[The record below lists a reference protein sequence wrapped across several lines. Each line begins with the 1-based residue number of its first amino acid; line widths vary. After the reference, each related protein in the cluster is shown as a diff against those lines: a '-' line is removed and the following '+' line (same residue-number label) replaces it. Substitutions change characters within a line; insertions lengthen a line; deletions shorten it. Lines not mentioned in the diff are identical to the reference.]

1 MDSSNTIC
9 SQCGIPLAPNAT
21 FCSNCGTRY
30 TEQTIVRP
38 SQHTPLAGQVSSGT
52 EPAQFEPI
60 QYIGSSSPLSYGKS
74 PFDSTSYGSTGQN
87 HSLQPSLDA
96 KNTLSSPTLAAD
108 PNQIGVGEH
117 EQSSSIQKM
126 LDGLADAFQ
135 PKSRGPNIRLII
147 GIILLLLLVVGGG
160 IFFIVKSK
168 GSNTNVTSNGSTSS
182 TTNSA
187 TATPTPIPLFTD
199 NFADN
204 SKGWGLA
211 SSSGYSST
219 INNNIMT
226 LAEANHKILNM
237 TIPAS
242 NNVSATYSDFEVTT
256 MLTLLKADQN
266 DSVGLY
272 IRGDSNLSQG
282 YFIDIF
288 GDNSFDI
295 VKIFA
300 DSSKDTF
307 LVSPTSSS
315 TINPVGRKNKLTIVA
330 KGAKLVVLINDKLV
344 SSISDSN
351 GYTNGTIALFVENGQ
366 SSNGVQASFNNV
378 VVYPAPVRLPVQ

>member
-9 SQCGIPLAPNAT
+9 SQCGIPLAPNAM

-38 SQHTPLAGQVSSGT
+38 LADQASSGT
-52 EPAQFEPI
+52 GPAHFEPI
-60 QYIGSSSPLSYGKS
+60 QYIGSSSPLSYGNS
-74 PFDSTSYGSTGQN
+74 PFDSTSHGSTGQN
-87 HSLQPSLDA
+87 HSPQPSSDT
-96 KNTLSSPTLAAD
+96 KNTLSSPTFAAD
-108 PNQIGVGEH
+108 PYRSAIGGH
-117 EQSSSIQKM
+117 EQSSPIQQM
-126 LDGLADAFQ
+126 IDGHGEAPQLR
-135 PKSRGPNIRLII
+135 RGNPNISLII
-147 GIILLLLLVVGGG
+147 GIILLVLLVVGGG
-160 IFFIVKSK
+160 IFFIVKST

-182 TTNSA
+182 RTNSA

-199 NFADN
+199 NFVDN

-211 SSSGYSST
+211 NSSGYSST
-219 INNNIMT
+219 IGNNIMT
-226 LAEANHKILNM
+226 LAEANHKILDM
-237 TIPAS
+237 TIPTS
-242 NNVSATYSDFEVTT
+242 NNISATYSDFEVTT
-256 MLTLLKADQN
+256 TLTLLKADQN

-288 GDNSFDI
+288 GDNSFDV

-315 TINPVGRKNKLTIVA
+315 TINPVGRKNKLTVVA
-330 KGAKLVVLINDKLV
+330 KGAKLVILINDKVV

-378 VVYPAPVRLPVQ
+378 VVYPAPVRLPAQ

>member
-1 MDSSNTIC
+1 
-9 SQCGIPLAPNAT
+9 
-21 FCSNCGTRY
+21 
-30 TEQTIVRP
+30 
-38 SQHTPLAGQVSSGT
+38 
-52 EPAQFEPI
+52 
-60 QYIGSSSPLSYGKS
+60 
-74 PFDSTSYGSTGQN
+74 
-87 HSLQPSLDA
+87 
-96 KNTLSSPTLAAD
+96 
-108 PNQIGVGEH
+108 
-117 EQSSSIQKM
+117 
-126 LDGLADAFQ
+126 
-135 PKSRGPNIRLII
+135 
-147 GIILLLLLVVGGG
+147 
-160 IFFIVKSK
+160 
-168 GSNTNVTSNGSTSS
+168 
-182 TTNSA
+182 
-187 TATPTPIPLFTD
+187 
-199 NFADN
+199 
-204 SKGWGLA
+204 
-211 SSSGYSST
+211 
-219 INNNIMT
+219 MT
-226 LAEANHKILNM
+226 LAEANHKILDM

-256 MLTLLKADQN
+256 TLTLLKADQN

-315 TINPVGRKNKLTIVA
+315 TINPVGRKNKLTVVA
-330 KGAKLVVLINDKLV
+330 KGAKLVILINDKVV

-378 VVYPAPVRLPVQ
+378 VVYPAPVRLPAQ

>member
-30 TEQTIVRP
+30 TEQTVVRP
-38 SQHTPLAGQVSSGT
+38 SQHTPLADQAPPGMET
-52 EPAQFEPI
+52 AHFEPI
-60 QYIGSSSPLSYGKS
+60 QYIGSSSPLSYGNS
-74 PFDSTSYGSTGQN
+74 PFDSTSHGSTGQN
-87 HSLQPSLDA
+87 QSLQPSSDTN
-96 KNTLSSPTLAAD
+96 NTSFSPVEA
-108 PNQIGVGEH
+108 P
-117 EQSSSIQKM
+117 
-126 LDGLADAFQ
+126 Q
-135 PKSRGPNIRLII
+135 PRSGSPNIRLII
-147 GIILLLLLVVGGG
+147 GIIFLVLVVIGGG
-160 IFFIVKSK
+160 IFFVLKST

-182 TTNSA
+182 TTHSA
-187 TATPTPIPLFTD
+187 TATPTPTPLFAD

-219 INNNIMT
+219 ISNNIMI
-226 LAEANHKILNM
+226 LAEANHKILDM

-242 NNVSATYSDFEVTT
+242 NNVSATYGDFEVTT
-256 MLTLLKADQN
+256 TLTLLKADQN

-300 DSSKDTF
+300 DSNKDTF

-315 TINPVGRKNKLTIVA
+315 TINPVGRKNKLTVVA
-330 KGAKLVVLINDKLV
+330 KGAKLVVLINDKVV
-344 SSISDSN
+344 SSINDSN

-366 SSNGVQASFNNV
+366 SSNGVQASFNNII
-378 VVYPAPVRLPVQ
+378 VYPAPVRLPVQ

>member
-9 SQCGIPLAPNAT
+9 SQCDIPLAPNAT

-30 TEQTIVRP
+30 
-38 SQHTPLAGQVSSGT
+38 
-52 EPAQFEPI
+52 FEPI
-60 QYIGSSSPLSYGKS
+60 ERIGSSSPLSYGNS
-74 PFDSTSYGSTGQN
+74 PFDSTSYASTEQN
-87 HSLQPSLDA
+87 HSPQPSSDT
-96 KNTLSSPTLAAD
+96 KNTSSSLIFAVAVDD
-108 PNQIGVGEH
+108 PYRRAIGVH
-117 EQSSSIQKM
+117 EQSSPIQQM
-126 LDGLADAFQ
+126 VDGYAEAPQ
-135 PKSRGPNIRLII
+135 PRRGSPNIRLII
-147 GIILLLLLVVGGG
+147 GITLLVLLVVGGE
-160 IFFIVKSK
+160 IFFIVKSR
-168 GSNTNVTSNGSTSS
+168 GSNTHVTSNGSISS

-187 TATPTPIPLFTD
+187 TVTPTPIPLFTD
-199 NFADN
+199 NFTDN

-211 SSSGYSST
+211 SSSGYNST
-219 INNNIMT
+219 ISNNIMT
-226 LAEANHKILNM
+226 LAEANHKILDM

-242 NNVSATYSDFEVTT
+242 NNVSAIYSDFEVTAT
-256 MLTLLKADQN
+256 LTLLKADQN

-307 LVSPTSSS
+307 LVSPTNSS
-315 TINPVGRKNKLTIVA
+315 TINSVGRKNKLTVVA
-330 KGAKLVVLINDKLV
+330 KGAKLVVLINDKVV

-366 SSNGVQASFNNV
+366 SSNGVQASFNNI
-378 VVYPAPVRLPVQ
+378 VVYPAPLCLPVQ